1 MKKFTT
7 EEITDLYGQV
17 TMGKISFSR
26 MAKVIN
32 QRMNETSEPQYKDGD
47 FVVNVCG
54 VVIIFKNKDGSCIY
68 DHAYF
73 SELAGVI
80 SFSNFP
86 TLSPIERYATEEE
99 KQKMLD
105 ALTKRGKRWNEEKK
119 CIEDIPVRKFKI
131 GDKVR
136 IKHGVSSKTH
146 CNISPG
152 FIKDMD
158 DLIGKT
164 MTVDSYTDW
173 NSYVDCEEIHW
184 SFPEEWLEP
193 YVEELKKGDLAIF
206 WDDDRKIAVIKS
218 YDRSIRIKE
227 EYFRHKDQ
235 NGFKWR
241 NAIKFESKE
250 QYERL
255 IKGEI

>member
-1 MKKFTT
+1 MKEFTT
-7 EEITDLYGQV
+7 EEIRDLYGQV

-26 MAKVIN
+26 MTKVIN

-105 ALTKRGKRWNEEKK
+105 ALTKRGKRWNEEEK
-119 CIEDIPVRKFKI
+119 CIEDIQVRKFKI

-146 CNISPG
+146 DSIRPYFAYS
-152 FIKDMD
+152 MD
-158 DLIGKT
+158 ELIGKEL
-164 MTVDSYTDW
+164 TVEYCD
-173 NSYVDCEEIHW
+173 NSEIIICDGYA
-184 SFPEEWLEP
+184 FLKEWLEL
-193 YVEELKKGDLAIF
+193 YVEKLKKGDLAIF
-206 WDDDRKIAVIKS
+206 WDDEQVDNVVRF
-218 YDRSIRIKE
+218 YKE
-227 EYFRHKDQ
+227 NMGEGARFPHVDSSG
-235 NGFKWR
+235 GFWT

-250 QYERL
+250 QYEKLLKREL
-255 IKGEI
+255 